1 MTDAVIVSTA
11 RTALAKSYRGGFN
24 MTHPVTLGGHAVS
37 HAEEIV
43 LNDPAA
49 VAAVLAKFVDG
60 NRAEMEERTT
70 ALALQH
76 AAALAGKAGKGVKQL
91 KLGGSLAAVGE
102 TSHKG

>member
-1 MTDAVIVSTA
+1 MA
-11 RTALAKSYRGGFN
+11 
-24 MTHPVTLGGHAVS
+24 THSIRIDYDESSGHLSVVHRCTVEVGGHAVS